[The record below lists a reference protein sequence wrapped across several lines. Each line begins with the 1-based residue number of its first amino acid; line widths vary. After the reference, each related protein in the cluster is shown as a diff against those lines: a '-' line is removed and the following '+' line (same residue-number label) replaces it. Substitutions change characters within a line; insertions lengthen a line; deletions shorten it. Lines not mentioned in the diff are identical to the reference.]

1 MFKWGSSWEKIIDS
15 DSSLIRGIFET
26 KLDIFGKVL
35 SWFSIWFISSSNFTL
50 LNFMWRLYDYAANEF
65 VYLFNSYEE
74 LAKLYA
80 ELSDEDAK
88 LSWDLRDLEEL
99 VLLNPIIILLIIIEN
114 NHNFILNQFK

>member
-1 MFKWGSSWEKIIDS
+1 
-15 DSSLIRGIFET
+15 
-26 KLDIFGKVL
+26 
-35 SWFSIWFISSSNFTL
+35 
-50 LNFMWRLYDYAANEF
+50 MWWLYDYAANDAGNEF
-65 VYLFNSYEE
+65 VYLFNSDEE

-99 VLLNPIIILLIIIEN
+99 VLLNPIIILLIVIEN